1 MTATALSA
9 IAALVQAR
17 SGIVLGED
25 KGYMLETRLAP
36 LLRRHGLRD
45 LQLLAS
51 RLQAPGTQ
59 ALAREVTEALTTN
72 ESSFFR
78 DGKPFDHLRR
88 ILPELAAARP
98 PGQKLRIWSAA
109 CSTGQEAYSIAMIL
123 DELRGRLG
131 GRDCEIL
138 GTDLSR
144 EVVARA
150 QEGSFS
156 QFEVQRGLP
165 IQMLVKH
172 FRQEGSRWRASP
184 ELRARVRF
192 AEGNLLEDLRGL
204 GRFDVIFCRNVLIY
218 FDMPTKRRVLEAL
231 SGRLA
236 PDGLLY
242 LGGAETVLGV
252 TDGLVPLPGERGPH
266 RLRGAATVPSR

>member
-88 ILPELAAARP
+88 ILPELAATRP

-109 CSTGQEAYSIAMIL
+109 CSTGQE
-123 DELRGRLG
+123 
-131 GRDCEIL
+131 
-138 GTDLSR
+138 LS
-144 EVVARA
+144 
-150 QEGSFS
+150 
-156 QFEVQRGLP
+156 
-165 IQMLVKH
+165 
-172 FRQEGSRWRASP
+172 
-184 ELRARVRF
+184 
-192 AEGNLLEDLRGL
+192 
-204 GRFDVIFCRNVLIY
+204 LI
-218 FDMPTKRRVLEAL
+218 
-231 SGRLA
+231 
-236 PDGLLY
+236 
-242 LGGAETVLGV
+242 
-252 TDGLVPLPGERGPH
+252 H
-266 RLRGAATVPSR
+266 I